1 MPTNVV
7 GTVGADGGLV
17 GTEVGS
23 VGIDVGPVGAEVGS
37 GAPDVGS
44 GSADVGPSYTYLYV
58 LIPTYTYLYRHGSW
72 LLCRFD
78 GVDGLDGTELP
89 FWR

>member
-1 MPTNVV
+1 MDRHGSLYWLSSFIADLFIILPKPTY
-7 GTVGADGGLV
+7 TLYP
-17 GTEVGS
+17 
-23 VGIDVGPVGAEVGS
+23 I
-37 GAPDVGS
+37 
-44 GSADVGPSYTYLYV
+44 PSYTYLYV